1 MLDRDIWVGT
11 IGQRSQCTYILQYIL
26 LHFNETFFSKYP
38 CCHFTNFRM
47 DDVFRI
53 RSAPGTFWRHGNSR
67 CFENCSRPID
77 AIVDFGHK
85 GILFSHDILC
95 FFSNLTSWIM
105 KSGGKRKKKRKK
117 PEKDVGESSI
127 MILQHAVFF
136 KKRRWHDEMHSH
148 RGLAKKASGRRDE
161 TGHNRWI

>member
-1 MLDRDIWVGT
+1 MDEV
-11 IGQRSQCTYILQYIL
+11 IGS
-26 LHFNETFFSKYP
+26 
-38 CCHFTNFRM
+38 
-47 DDVFRI
+47 

-95 FFSNLTSWIM
+95 FFSNLTSRKM
-105 KSGGKRKKKRKK
+105 KSGGKK
-117 PEKDVGESSI
+117 EKEEEEAGKGSWGVEHHDIAARSFF
-127 MILQHAVFF
+127 FF

-161 TGHNRWI
+161 T